1 MGGVRRRECLEYG
14 YWIMIFVFTALIS
27 SGLKGLRNQWYI
39 LFEIVIFWFRSVL
52 PAFFKEIL

>member
-39 LFEIVIFWFRSVL
+39 LFEIVVFWFRSVL
-52 PAFFKEIL
+52 PAFF